1 MSSETDRVVESP
13 PEHPFELTN
22 LRVRTGSYQTVLFDF
37 DGTISLIRQGWR
49 EIMIPMMVEIL
60 SDLRTDESP
69 QELTGQV
76 AEFVDKLT
84 GQQTI
89 YQMIRLCEEIRIR
102 GGNPLDP
109 LDYKTLYNNML
120 LDHIA
125 DRISKLES
133 GETHPDEWLVA
144 GTVGLLQNLQNLG
157 LELYLAS
164 GTDIKYVKREAE
176 LLGVSSFF
184 GDFVFGALDDYKDF
198 SKAMVI
204 QDILKSQKIR
214 GEGLL
219 GFGDGYVEIENV
231 KSVGGTAIG
240 VATDEEKRKGVD
252 AWKRDRLLQAG
263 ADIIIP
269 EYREQA
275 SLVSFLMCETPS

>member
-1 MSSETDRVVESP
+1 MSSENDRVVESP

-22 LRVRTGSYQTVLFDF
+22 LRVQTGSYQTVLFDF

-60 SDLRTDESP
+60 SDLGTDESP
-69 QELTGQV
+69 QDLTEQV
-76 AEFVDKLT
+76 TEFVDLLT

-102 GGNPLDP
+102 GGNTLDP
-109 LDYKTLYNNML
+109 LDYKTLYHNRL
-120 LDHIA
+120 LEHIN

-144 GTVGLLQNLQNLG
+144 GTVDLLQNLQNLG

-176 LLGVSSFF
+176 LLGVSPFF
-184 GDFVFGALDDYKDF
+184 GDFIFGALDEYKNF

-204 QDILKSQKIR
+204 QDILKSRKIR

-240 VATDEEKRKGVD
+240 VASDEEKREGVD

-275 SLVSFLMCETPS
+275 SLVSFLMCETQS